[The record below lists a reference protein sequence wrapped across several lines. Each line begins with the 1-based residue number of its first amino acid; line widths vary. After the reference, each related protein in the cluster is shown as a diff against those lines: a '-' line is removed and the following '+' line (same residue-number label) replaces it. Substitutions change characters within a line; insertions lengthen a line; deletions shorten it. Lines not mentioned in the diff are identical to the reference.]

1 MRYEKE
7 KKGSGEPKKEKKKK
21 KKKIPLHSQ
30 YNETTGVKK
39 KKMMYC
45 RLTCL

>member
-7 KKGSGEPKKEKKKK
+7 KKGSGEPKKEKKK

-39 KKMMYC
+39 KK
-45 RLTCL
+45 

>member
-7 KKGSGEPKKEKKKK
+7 KKGSGEPKKEKKK

>member
-7 KKGSGEPKKEKKKK
+7 KKGSGEPKKEK

-39 KKMMYC
+39 KK
-45 RLTCL
+45 